1 MLNSLSLDGKVVLI
15 TGGGTGLG
23 RAMTR
28 ALATAGASIVIAA
41 RRARPIEEAAQEV
54 RDLGQQA
61 LAVTVDVTDSA
72 QVNRMVST
80 ALDRFGRIDAL
91 VNNAGAVQENVVKP
105 IWELTDQQWH
115 QVMNV
120 NLTGAFYCAR
130 AVAKPMADRG
140 KGKIINVASGLGLRA
155 GRDLYMYCI
164 SKGGLLQLTRTLS
177 FSLARHGI
185 TANSIVPGLIPTE
198 ATQSDIRE
206 SLPKSGAFLPIGK
219 LGRPEDLGPVA
230 VFLASDASDYM
241 TGEMFILDGGGLAG
255 GLAPTGY
262 APLAELE
269 P

>member
-28 ALATAGASIVIAA
+28 ALARAGASLVIAA
-41 RRARPIEEAAQEV
+41 RRAGPIEEAAQEV
-54 RDLGQQA
+54 LDLGQQA

-72 QVNRMVST
+72 QVNRMVSA
-80 ALDRFGRIDAL
+80 ALDHFGRIDVL
-91 VNNAGAVQENVVKP
+91 VNNAGAVRENVVQP
-105 IWELTDQQWH
+105 IWEITDQQWH
-115 QVMNV
+115 QVMDV

-140 KGKIINVASGLGLRA
+140 KGKIINV
-155 GRDLYMYCI
+155 YMYCI

-198 ATQSDIRE
+198 ATQSDIGG
-206 SLPKSGAFLPIGK
+206 SLPRSGAFLPTGR
-219 LGRPEDLGPVA
+219 LGRPEDLGPMA

-255 GLAPTGY
+255 GLAHTGY

-269 P
+269 G